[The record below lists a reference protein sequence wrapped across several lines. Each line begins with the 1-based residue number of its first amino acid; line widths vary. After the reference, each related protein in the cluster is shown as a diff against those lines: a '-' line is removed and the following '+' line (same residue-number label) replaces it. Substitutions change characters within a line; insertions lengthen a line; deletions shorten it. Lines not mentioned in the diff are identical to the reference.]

1 MPGALDSAFRKAA
14 EAVVKEL
21 GSGLDVEIDYVR
33 EVSGDYNV
41 TTGTY
46 TKLNQTYSGI
56 SAPIEFVNSEEEEGR
71 EERQARVYVAPN
83 QIGDNQPTLTDE
95 ITLKFAGAS
104 RKAQIT
110 DVRKFGGGQDYL
122 YILLVRF

>member
-1 MPGALDSAFRKAA
+1 MPGALDAAFRKAA

-21 GSGLDVEIDYVR
+21 GTGLDVEIDYVR

-41 TTGTY
+41 STGTY
-46 TKLNQTYSGI
+46 TKLNQTYSDI

>member
-21 GSGLDVEIDYVR
+21 GTGLDVEIDYVR

-41 TTGTY
+41 STGTY
-46 TKLNQTYSGI
+46 AKLNQTYSGI

>member
-14 EAVVKEL
+14 EAVVKDL
-21 GSGLDVEIDYVR
+21 GTGLDVEIDYVR
-33 EVSGDYNV
+33 EVSGEYNV

-46 TKLNQTYSGI
+46 TKLNQTYSGL

-71 EERQARVYVAPN
+71 EERQARVYITPN

>member
-21 GSGLDVEIDYVR
+21 GTGLDVEIDYVR

-46 TKLNQTYSGI
+46 TKLHQTYSGI

>member
-21 GSGLDVEIDYVR
+21 GTGLDVEIDYVR

-95 ITLKFAGAS
+95 VTLKFAGAS

>member
-1 MPGALDSAFRKAA
+1 MPGALDAAFRKAA

-21 GSGLDVEIDYVR
+21 GTGLDVEIDYVR

-122 YILLVRF
+122 YILQVVF

>member
-1 MPGALDSAFRKAA
+1 MPGALDAAFRKAA

-21 GSGLDVEIDYVR
+21 GTGLDVEIDYVR

>member
-14 EAVVKEL
+14 EAVVKDL
-21 GSGLDVEIDYVR
+21 GTGLDVEIDYVR
-33 EVSGDYNV
+33 EVSGEYNV

-46 TKLNQTYSGI
+46 TKLNQTYSGL

-71 EERQARVYVAPN
+71 EERQARVYITPN

-95 ITLKFAGAS
+95 ITLKFAEAS

>member
-1 MPGALDSAFRKAA
+1 MPGALDAAFRKAA
-14 EAVVKEL
+14 EAIVKEL
-21 GSGLDVEIDYVR
+21 GTGLDVEIDYAR

-46 TKLNQTYSGI
+46 TKLNQTYSDI

-122 YILLVRF
+122 YILQVVF

>member
-33 EVSGDYNV
+33 EVSGEYNV

>member
-1 MPGALDSAFRKAA
+1 MPGALDAAFRKAA

-21 GSGLDVEIDYVR
+21 GTGLDVEIDYVR

-104 RKAQIT
+104 RKAQII

>member
-1 MPGALDSAFRKAA
+1 MPGALDAAFRKAA
-14 EAVVKEL
+14 KDVVKEL
-21 GSGLDVEIDYVR
+21 GSSLDVEIDYVR

-122 YILLVRF
+122 YILQVVF

>member
-1 MPGALDSAFRKAA
+1 MPGALDAAFRKAA

-21 GSGLDVEIDYVR
+21 GTGLDVEIDYVR

-122 YILLVRF
+122 YIPLVRF

>member
-21 GSGLDVEIDYVR
+21 GTGLDVEIDYVR

-41 TTGTY
+41 STGTY

>member
-21 GSGLDVEIDYVR
+21 GTGLDVEIDYVR
-33 EVSGDYNV
+33 EVSGNYNV

>member
-14 EAVVKEL
+14 EAVVKDL
-21 GSGLDVEIDYVR
+21 GTGLDVEIDYVR
-33 EVSGDYNV
+33 EVSGEYNV

-46 TKLNQTYSGI
+46 TKLNQTYSGL

-71 EERQARVYVAPN
+71 EERQARVYIAPD

>member
-14 EAVVKEL
+14 ESIVKEL
-21 GSGLDVEIDYVR
+21 GTGLDVEIDYVR
-33 EVSGDYNV
+33 EVSGEYNV

-46 TKLNQTYSGI
+46 TKLNQTYSGL

-71 EERQARVYVAPN
+71 EERQARVYIAPD

-95 ITLKFAGAS
+95 ITLKFAGAG

>member
-14 EAVVKEL
+14 EAIVKEL
-21 GSGLDVEIDYVR
+21 GDGLDVEIDYVR

>member
-21 GSGLDVEIDYVR
+21 GTGLDVEIDYVR
-33 EVSGDYNV
+33 EVSGEYNV

-46 TKLNQTYSGI
+46 TKLNQTYSGL

-71 EERQARVYVAPN
+71 EERQARVYITPN

>member
-1 MPGALDSAFRKAA
+1 MPGALDAAFRKAA

-21 GSGLDVEIDYVR
+21 GTGLDVEIDYVR

-56 SAPIEFVNSEEEEGR
+56 SAPVEFVNSGEEEER
-71 EERQARVYVAPN
+71 EERQAKLYIAPN

-110 DVRKFGGGQDYL
+110 NVRKFGGGQDYL

>member
-21 GSGLDVEIDYVR
+21 GTGLDVEIDYVR

>member
-14 EAVVKEL
+14 ESVVKEL
-21 GSGLDVEIDYVR
+21 GTGLDVEIDYMR
-33 EVSGDYNV
+33 EVSGEYNV
-41 TTGTY
+41 TTGAY
-46 TKLNQTYSGI
+46 TKLNQTYSGV

>member
-71 EERQARVYVAPN
+71 EERQPRV
-83 QIGDNQPTLTDE
+83 
-95 ITLKFAGAS
+95 
-104 RKAQIT
+104 
-110 DVRKFGGGQDYL
+110 
-122 YILLVRF
+122 

>member
-1 MPGALDSAFRKAA
+1 MPGALDSVFRKAA

-21 GSGLDVEIDYVR
+21 GTGLDVEIDYVR

-71 EERQARVYVAPN
+71 EERQARVYVAPS

-95 ITLKFAGAS
+95 ITLKFTGAS

>member
-21 GSGLDVEIDYVR
+21 GEGLDVEIDYVR

-46 TKLNQTYSGI
+46 TKLNQTYSGL
-56 SAPIEFVNSEEEEGR
+56 SAPIEFVNSEEETESEKR
-71 EERQARVYVAPN
+71 KAKVYIAPS

-95 ITLKFAGAS
+95 ITLKYAGAN

-110 DVRKFGGGQDYL
+110 DIRTYRGGQQYL
-122 YILLVRF
+122 FIVEVVF